1 MWLIVAELKLFKKHP
16 SITQHTVTI
25 HHRFKA
31 ACKFKFAHQKKK
43 KKHTCSDSKSWPW
56 TDSLTVISQSV
67 SVCISALLLN
77 ETFWRQQA
85 GGLSVCGCQFTSTSD
100 TSRAPHSVTIAA
112 AKPFRLQQAAM
123 CPEEKSPPGQR
134 YGPAVWRVL
143 FPSLTFLQTSTNV
156 STASAPDVSGSNTCP
171 LVANHLIQSALIKPP
186 LCCVFSP
193 KASRG
198 VFLFL
203 ETLVVSLSHSKLIN
217 YMKITVFNLTVK
229 KTAVTKNT
237 VHSNYSFI

>member
-1 MWLIVAELKLFKKHP
+1 MKLFTHGYFLWDLNGGGGADYHAWVKEWGMWLIVAELKLFKKHP

-67 SVCISALLLN
+67 CVCISALLLN

-100 TSRAPHSVTIAA
+100 TSRALTQSLSLQRSRSDYNKQLFAPKRSR
-112 AKPFRLQQAAM
+112 RLGKDM
-123 CPEEKSPPGQR
+123 GQR
-134 YGPAVWRVL
+134 FGVFSSRLSRSCRHP
-143 FPSLTFLQTSTNV
+143 PTFLQLQLQMWVEATP
-156 STASAPDVSGSNTCP
+156 A
-171 LVANHLIQSALIKPP
+171 HW
-186 LCCVFSP
+186 
-193 KASRG
+193 
-198 VFLFL
+198 
-203 ETLVVSLSHSKLIN
+203 
-217 YMKITVFNLTVK
+217 
-229 KTAVTKNT
+229 
-237 VHSNYSFI
+237 